1 MAFRESYGVSL
12 TFSLTGIDRSVVSGK
27 LTTRVFPSKP
37 WERAW
42 DAVPL
47 RRQKEENREFKATL
61 GYKYDKPVPYE
72 ALSQTT
78 NKRKTKAMGN
88 HGSWS
93 WSRLL

>member
-1 MAFRESYGVSL
+1 MDYPVHKTVMAFRESYGVSL

-61 GYKYDKPVPYE
+61 GYKYDKPVLYE
-72 ALSQTT
+72 ALSQTNKQTPNKQT
-78 NKRKTKAMGN
+78 NN
-88 HGSWS
+88 
-93 WSRLL
+93 